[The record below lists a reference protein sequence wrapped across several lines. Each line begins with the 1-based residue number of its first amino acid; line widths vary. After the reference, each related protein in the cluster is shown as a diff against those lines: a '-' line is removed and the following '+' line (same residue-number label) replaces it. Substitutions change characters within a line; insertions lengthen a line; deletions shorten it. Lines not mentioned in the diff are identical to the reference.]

1 MHLRRWPY
9 LKSAIPSW
17 HHSIEF
23 GLMVYLLKNLKTKF
37 LKLSAGILGF
47 FSSSSLKLGPPKGYY
62 RSAEEYIS
70 EHKSMGKIQCLF
82 KTPKKDL
89 VSLKKGR
96 VCLHPWAFISA
107 DDKLLFQES
116 NCYNT
121 KPEDHWVFK
130 TMKLP
135 QAKHL
140 KGKALFLSFR
150 RNYWHSLTDDSS
162 LLNLLEA
169 TSIDL
174 ESFDHII
181 CERPDNVASQ
191 QLQEIWNINQNKLVS
206 LTENKHLECEELS
219 FLAGSLSLAYTPIL
233 QTREKILSKI
243 KNIQEKPSKRL
254 IASREDAT
262 TRRWL
267 NQSECVEL
275 LTGRFNFECIL
286 PSERNLFEQA
296 EIFNQAEVVVGI
308 HGAALSNILFMRA
321 KTTVI
326 ELRYRGQE
334 GNFSS
339 ASCYE
344 ELSKLVGINHITVL
358 CNGEE
363 RPELRGRSIEDANI
377 LVDKTELLKIVESC
391 L

>member
-1 MHLRRWPY
+1 
-9 LKSAIPSW
+9 
-17 HHSIEF
+17 
-23 GLMVYLLKNLKTKF
+23 MVSLLKNLKSKL

-47 FSSSSLKLGPPKGYY
+47 FSSSSLKIGPPKGYY
-62 RSAEEYIS
+62 RSAEEYIDKH
-70 EHKSMGKIQCLF
+70 ESMGNIQCLL
-82 KTPKKDL
+82 KHPKKDL
-89 VSLKKGR
+89 VTIKKGR
-96 VCLHPWAFISA
+96 VCLHPWSFITA
-107 DDKLLFQES
+107 DDKLLFEQS

-121 KPEDHWVFK
+121 KPEDHWAFK
-130 TMKLP
+130 TLKLP
-135 QAKHL
+135 KAKSI
-140 KGKALFLSFR
+140 KGKTLFLSFR

-162 LLNLLEA
+162 LLNMLKA
-169 TSIDL
+169 NRIDL
-174 ESFDHII
+174 SSFNHII
-181 CERPDNVASQ
+181 CERPNNAASQ
-191 QLQEIWNINQNKLVS
+191 QLHEIWNINPNKLVS

-219 FLAGSLSLAYTPIL
+219 FLAGSLSLAYTPVL
-233 QTREKILSKI
+233 QTREKVLSKI
-243 KNIQEKPSKRL
+243 KNVQEKPKKRL

-275 LTGRFNFECIL
+275 LTGKFKFECIL
-286 PSERNLFEQA
+286 PSKRNLFEQA

-308 HGAALSNILFMRA
+308 HGAALSNILFMRE

-363 RPELRGRSIEDANI
+363 RTDLRGRSIEDANI
-377 LVDKTELLKIVESC
+377 SVDKTELLKAVESC
-391 L
+391 LKSILED

>member
-1 MHLRRWPY
+1 MVSLFKT
-9 LKSAIPSW
+9 LKSRI
-17 HHSIEF
+17 
-23 GLMVYLLKNLKTKF
+23 
-37 LKLSAGILGF
+37 LKLSASILGF
-47 FSSSSLKLGPPKGYY
+47 FSRSSLKFGPPKGYY
-62 RSAEEYIS
+62 HSAQEYIDKH
-70 EHKSMGKIQCLF
+70 ESMGKIQCLL
-82 KTPKKDL
+82 KNPKKDL
-89 VSLKKGR
+89 VTLKKGR

-107 DDKLLFQES
+107 DDNLLFEES

-121 KPEDHWVFK
+121 KPEDHWAFK
-130 TMKLP
+130 TLKLP
-135 QAKHL
+135 KAKSI
-140 KGKALFLSFR
+140 KGKTLFLSFR

-162 LLNLLEA
+162 LLNMLKA
-169 TSIDL
+169 NRIDL
-174 ESFDHII
+174 SSFDHIV
-181 CERPDNVASQ
+181 CESPDNAASQ
-191 QLQEIWNINQNKLVS
+191 QLHEIWNLNQNKLVS
-206 LTENKHLECEELS
+206 LIENKHLECEELS
-219 FLAGSLSLAYTPIL
+219 FLAGSLRLANIPIL

-243 KNIQEKPSKRL
+243 KNIHEKPNKRL

-267 NQSECVEL
+267 NQPECVEM
-275 LTGRFNFECIL
+275 LTGRFKFECIL

-308 HGAALSNILFMRA
+308 HGAALSNILFMRE

-363 RPELRGRSIEDANI
+363 RTDLRGRSIEDANI
-377 LVDKTELLKIVESC
+377 RVDKTELLKAVESC
-391 L
+391 LESILED